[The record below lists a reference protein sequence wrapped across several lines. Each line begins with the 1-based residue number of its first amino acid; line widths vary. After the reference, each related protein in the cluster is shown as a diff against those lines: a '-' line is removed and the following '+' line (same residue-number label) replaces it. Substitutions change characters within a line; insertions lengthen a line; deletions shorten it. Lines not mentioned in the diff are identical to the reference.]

1 MANANIPMGLRP
13 VRDQSNRMWTGGG
26 NTYYV
31 TSAHA
36 GALYIGDPV
45 IVTGSADAAGV
56 PTVDI
61 ATAGATN
68 YITGAIVGFM
78 PDPTILANGYLP
90 ASTAGYVIVEDDPNV
105 TYEIQANSMISANLN
120 ANSVLAAGTG
130 NRITGSGWFMDT
142 GTIGTSNTYQ
152 LRIVGIAQ
160 APDNALGA
168 FCKAHVRINLPTEAG
183 LATGTGV

>member
-1 MANANIPMGLRP
+1 
-13 VRDQSNRMWTGGG
+13 MWTGGG

-36 GALYIGDPV
+36 GNLFIGDPV

-68 YITGAIVGFM
+68 YFTGAILGFV

-105 TYEIQANSMISANLN
+105 TYEIQASTLALADLN
-120 ANSVLAAGTG
+120 ANSILAAGTG
-130 NRITGSGWFMDT
+130 NRTTGSGWFMDT
-142 GTIGTSNTYQ
+142 ATKGTSNTYQ

-160 APDNALGA
+160 APDNALGQY
-168 FCKAHVRINLPTEAG
+168 CKAHVRINLPTEAG
-183 LATGTGV
+183 LPTGTGF